1 MISMEEKIAI
11 VIPAYKCRFLR
22 QTLDSIV
29 VQTCRSFSFCWINW
43 KEEFIRLLV
52 NMFLLVIYMNG

>member
-29 VQTCRSFSFCWINW
+29 VQTCRKGGETMRVKVRS
-43 KEEFIRLLV
+43 V
-52 NMFLLVIYMNG
+52 

>member
-22 QTLDSIV
+22 QFWNSDFFTMEQVL
-29 VQTCRSFSFCWINW
+29 
-43 KEEFIRLLV
+43 
-52 NMFLLVIYMNG
+52 IYVT